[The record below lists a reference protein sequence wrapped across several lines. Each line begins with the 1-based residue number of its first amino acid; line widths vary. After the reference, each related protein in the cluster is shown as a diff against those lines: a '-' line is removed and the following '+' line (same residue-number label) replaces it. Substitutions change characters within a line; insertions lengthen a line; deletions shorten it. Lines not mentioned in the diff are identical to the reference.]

1 MNAINKLYNVTD
13 LTIEQPSEPFGTHG
27 GPVPIEAGAV
37 EASRDDVVKALRLVA
52 QAYPDTELA
61 MAVAEAMLIRLDTL
75 REEAALRTGFLYS
88 QAKSGDWERAQ
99 HTFDGTREMLGRFNK
114 RHTLYPVKRSR

>member
-1 MNAINKLYNVTD
+1 M
-13 LTIEQPSEPFGTHG
+13 
-27 GPVPIEAGAV
+27 IEANTILVRGSRRAEPHNNDAGLPPSQIPTV
-37 EASRDDVVKALRLVA
+37 EATRDDVVKALRLVA

-75 REEAALRTGFLYS
+75 REEAAIRTGFLYS

-114 RHTLYPVKRSR
+114 RHTLNPVKRSQQ